1 MTYDEFNAF
10 CGSLPVTSYVMQR
23 GGAHVWKVAG
33 KVFAIGGWR
42 DDFPAVTFKAGEIGY
57 EVLKDQPGMR
67 PAPYMASRGLKWIQH
82 YTLPGPSDEEMQEHI
97 RHSYALVVQGMSKK
111 KRRDLGLL
119 EGA

>member
-10 CGSLPVTSYVMQR
+10 CGGMAGTTYVMQW

-42 DDFPAVTFKAGEIGY
+42 DDYPAVTFKAGDIGF

-82 YTLPGPSDEEMQEHI
+82 YAQPGPSDEEMREHI
-97 RHSYALVVQGMSKK
+97 RHSYTLVAQGLSKK
-111 KRRDLGLL
+111 KQRELGLVA
-119 EGA
+119 E